1 MRIFMACPA
10 PPHSRKGNRVTADRW
25 ARILRDLGHRLIIGQ
40 EYDLS
45 PCDAMIALHARRS
58 YEAVKRFR
66 QCYPHGPLI
75 VALTGTD
82 LYRDIRTSLRAQ
94 RSLELADRLV
104 MLQPLGIR
112 ELSPQWKDKARA
124 IFQSAEPGH
133 KTPCRNSPTFDV
145 CVLGHLRQEKDPLR
159 AGFALRFLP
168 ATSKVEVIH
177 AGEALS
183 QSWAKRA
190 RAMEAKDTRYRW
202 LGEVSRA
209 KARGILANSRL
220 LVLSSRMEG
229 GANVISE
236 AVVNGVPVL
245 ASRIPG
251 SVGLLGKDYPGYF
264 PVGDSKALARLLLRA
279 ETDSQFYDRLKN
291 WCHRLAPRFEPERE
305 RLSWS
310 KLLAELCPSKPNVGT
325 IRASRMTASAY

>member
-1 MRIFMACPA
+1 MACPA

-25 ARILRDLGHRLIIGQ
+25 ARILRNLGHRPIIGQ

-58 YEAVKRFR
+58 YQAARRFR

-82 LYRDIRTSLRAQ
+82 LYRDIRGSRRAQ
-94 RSLELADRLV
+94 RSLEMADRLLV
-104 MLQPLGIR
+104 LQPLGIR
-112 ELSPQWKDKARA
+112 ELPIGLRPKARV
-124 IFQSAEPGH
+124 IFQSAEPVR
-133 KTPCRNSPTFDV
+133 KLSSRNSQTFEV

-159 AGFALRFLP
+159 AAYALRLLP
-168 ATSKVEVIH
+168 AASKVRVVH

-183 QSWAKRA
+183 PSWARRA
-190 RAMEAKDTRYRW
+190 RAAEAKDGRYHW
-202 LGEVSRA
+202 LSEVSRDQA
-209 KARGILANSRL
+209 NAILARSRL
-220 LVLSSRMEG
+220 LVLSSHMEG

-251 SVGLLGKDYPGYF
+251 SIGLLGKGYPGYF
-264 PVGDSKALARLLLRA
+264 GVGDTRALARLMYRA
-279 ETDSQFYDRLKN
+279 ETDSGFYNSLKN
-291 WCHRLAPRFEPERE
+291 WCRRLAPQFDPKYEQ
-305 RLSWS
+305 LSWA
-310 KLLAELCPSKPNVGT
+310 KLLAELCPSRPSAGT
-325 IRASRMTASAY
+325 IRENRTTASAY